1 MLGLPHTESAS
12 FSFIQKIQKEI
23 EDELSFEELKV
34 LRSLA
39 VAIVRKEE
47 ALRRVGFF
55 LLQNILYFVLR

>member
-1 MLGLPHTESAS
+1 MCSLFTLRLAESS
-12 FSFIQKIQKEI
+12 LFYFIQKIQKEI

-47 ALRRVGFF
+47 ALRKVMFF
-55 LLQNILYFVLR
+55 SISQYFVL

>member
-1 MLGLPHTESAS
+1 MLGLPLTESAS